1 MEQVYRSRLNALP
14 VDLKTDLASVVLQWG
29 MSANHRRT
37 QILDAFQDHHVKVN
51 ELGTGTNRLVV
62 KYDLYALK
70 IALDDEGIDDN
81 RQEWVMTDRLI
92 PYVAEAH
99 EISGD
104 IIRSDDDT
112 YEITGGHL
120 LVAAYVPA
128 LSSYGE
134 MLQHQT
140 EIRNILR
147 ILSKNNMLGDVG
159 MTKKN
164 YANYGIINN
173 KVKINDYAY
182 IYPAGMDLFTC
193 VKCGSID
200 LVPNQNY
207 TGYVCNK
214 CKKEMSDSE
223 LRARITNE
231 KRHEMFSKVK
241 GLRLTKEYET
251 FDVDKKYLHI
261 VKPTEANAIGV
272 NNQGTEARDN
282 NDKYCRCGRCW

>member
-1 MEQVYRSRLNALP
+1 MEQVYRSRLNVLP
-14 VDLKTDLASVVLQWG
+14 VDLKTDIASVIFQWG

-37 QILDAFQDHHVKVN
+37 QILDAFQDHHVKVT

-70 IALDDEGIDDN
+70 IALDNEGIDDN

-140 EIRNILR
+140 DIRKILKE
-147 ILSKNNMLGDVG
+147 LSKDNMLGDVG

-173 KVKINDYAY
+173 QVKINDYAY
-182 IYPAGMDLFTC
+182 IYPASIDLFTC
-193 VKCGSID
+193 VKCGSPE
-200 LVPNQNY
+200 LRPNQNY
-207 TGYVCNK
+207 TGYVCDK
-214 CKKEMSDSE
+214 CKKEMTDSE

-241 GLRLTKEYET
+241 GLKLTKEYET
-251 FDVDKKYLHI
+251 FDVDPKYLHI
-261 VKPTEANAIGV
+261 IKPTEPNALGI
-272 NNQGTEARDN
+272 NNQSSEARDN
-282 NDKYCRCGRCW
+282 SDKYCCRRW